1 MTGSGEGRW
10 DEDQCRTARI
20 GELVWRR
27 FGLSC
32 TLAGLDLLLHQI
44 GWSVQVLGRL
54 AAKRD
59 GRAKPD
65 LLRKRVP
72 LAD

>member
-1 MTGSGEGRW
+1 VTGSGEGRW

-27 FGLSC
+27 FGLFC

-44 GWSVQVLGRL
+44 GWSAQVLDRL
-54 AAKRD
+54 EAKRD
-59 GRAKPD
+59 GRAKSD

>member
-1 MTGSGEGRW
+1 VTGSGEGRW

-44 GWSVQVLGRL
+44 GWSVQVLDRL

>member
-1 MTGSGEGRW
+1 VTGSGEGRW
-10 DEDQCRTARI
+10 DEDQCRIARI
-20 GELVWRR
+20 GELAWRR

-32 TLAGLDLLLHQI
+32 TLAGLDLLLYQS
-44 GWSVQVLGRL
+44 GWSVQVLDRL

>member
-1 MTGSGEGRW
+1 MRTSAGQPGSASWWAPVRAV
-10 DEDQCRTARI
+10 RT
-20 GELVWRR
+20 
-27 FGLSC
+27 LS
-32 TLAGLDLLLHQI
+32 GLDLLLYQS
-44 GWSVQVLGRL
+44 GWSVQVLDRL